1 MAKALIASDGSKPLE
16 NNTHERY
23 ARFRAAALP
32 RYVAFRKAGNTAK
45 NANVANVS
53 SFRLEKKPE
62 IRERIDYLVRQA
74 QERIIEK
81 RVALEEKLWAIH
93 EANIQDLFEVAVREE
108 RPRLISDLAPEV
120 AQLIEDVT
128 VDRKGRLIPRL
139 YSRVQANAELR
150 KMLDIGGKGPEQND
164 VSRLSDAELI
174 GQLAEQA
181 KALGIEIDLSYS
193 FAQQPSATETDVGRV
208 VDGDSKAVA
217 PGTADCSRASERDA
231 QAAKELTISAQ
242 PAIPQR
248 RQGPAEAGARKL
260 NKTARNNKR

>member
-81 RVALEEKLWAIH
+81 R
-93 EANIQDLFEVAVREE
+93 
-108 RPRLISDLAPEV
+108 
-120 AQLIEDVT
+120 
-128 VDRKGRLIPRL
+128 
-139 YSRVQANAELR
+139 
-150 KMLDIGGKGPEQND
+150 
-164 VSRLSDAELI
+164 
-174 GQLAEQA
+174 
-181 KALGIEIDLSYS
+181 
-193 FAQQPSATETDVGRV
+193 
-208 VDGDSKAVA
+208 
-217 PGTADCSRASERDA
+217 
-231 QAAKELTISAQ
+231 
-242 PAIPQR
+242 
-248 RQGPAEAGARKL
+248 
-260 NKTARNNKR
+260 